1 MAQEHSSQRA
11 PLLHLRTG
19 AGQAGVSPDALDCS
33 EHLGQHRAK
42 PLQHDVSARAPST
55 AETQQDTRYSASTM
69 ESEPRLLLQQQQD
82 SCGDWRGAQL
92 HKQSPLHTC
101 SKTREPLQ
109 RANQTCS
116 RWEHRLWSNK
126 VCAQAPPDRS
136 SQLPLPKT
144 GSVSSKA
151 AVTMPSLH

>member
-1 MAQEHSSQRA
+1 MAQLLASPSAASSYRC
-11 PLLHLRTG
+11 LLMLWTAQSTSG
-19 AGQAGVSPDALDCS
+19 ST
-33 EHLGQHRAK
+33 AK
-42 PLQHDVSARAPST
+42 PLQHHVSARAPNT
-55 AETQQDTRYSASTM
+55 AETQQDTRYSASTT
-69 ESEPRLLLQQQQD
+69 EREPRLLLQQQRD
-82 SCGDWRGAQL
+82 SCGDWRGARL
-92 HKQSPLHTC
+92 CKQSPLHTC
-101 SKTREPLQ
+101 GNAREPLQ
-109 RANQTCS
+109 KANQTCS